1 MKKASNQWLESAEL
15 DLGSIGQII
24 LREDLTPIAAFH
36 SQQCVEKC
44 FKAVLEEYSEKVPK
58 EHSTLKL
65 YGLVR
70 ELIPLKADM
79 EILTDL
85 DGLYIE
91 SRYPGELGLLPNGK
105 PTLADA
111 QQFYNFAQSVYEQV
125 KRMLDPNR

>member
-1 MKKASNQWLESAEL
+1 MKKASAQWLESAEM

-24 LREDLTPIAAFH
+24 RREDLTPVAAFH

-44 FKAVLEEYSEKVPK
+44 FKAVLEEYGRKVPK

-65 YGLVR
+65 YGLVQT
-70 ELIPLKADM
+70 LISLEVDR

-85 DGLYIE
+85 DDLYIE

-105 PTLADA
+105 PTREDA
-111 QQFYNFAQSVYEQV
+111 QRFHRFAQGLHEQV
-125 KRMLDPNR
+125 KRMLEAGR